1 MGSMERTAARRF
13 NDSDDDGDSNN
24 DGFIFEHGLDG

>member
-1 MGSMERTAARRF
+1 MGRTEVRRF
-13 NDSDDDGDSNN
+13 NDSDDYGDSDN

>member
-13 NDSDDDGDSNN
+13 NDSDDDGDS
-24 DGFIFEHGLDG
+24 DSFIFDHGLDG